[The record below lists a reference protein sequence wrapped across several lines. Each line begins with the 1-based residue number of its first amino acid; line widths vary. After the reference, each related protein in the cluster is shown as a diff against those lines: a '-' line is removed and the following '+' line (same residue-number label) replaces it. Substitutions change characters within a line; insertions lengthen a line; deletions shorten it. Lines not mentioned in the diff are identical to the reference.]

1 MFKQKS
7 WWTQGNDIDDMN
19 TWKFQYTSWRPESIL
34 RQAAE
39 QKVLIDDM
47 ESWKFQ
53 QAMRSQQ
60 AMWWTESL
68 NRRAGG
74 QGV

>member
-7 WWTQGNDIDDMN
+7 WWTLGNDIDDMN
-19 TWKFQYTSWRPESIL
+19 TCKFQYTRWRSESIL

-39 QKVLIDDM
+39 QKDLIDDM

-53 QAMRSQQ
+53 
-60 AMWWTESL
+60 
-68 NRRAGG
+68 
-74 QGV
+74 